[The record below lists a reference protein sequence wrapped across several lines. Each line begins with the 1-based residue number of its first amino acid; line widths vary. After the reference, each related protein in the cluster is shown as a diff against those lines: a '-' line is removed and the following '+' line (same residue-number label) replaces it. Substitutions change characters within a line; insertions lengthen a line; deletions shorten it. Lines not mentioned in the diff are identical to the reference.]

1 MTVEN
6 AYGKSPLS
14 SMAIAVLGGY
24 DIFTLEGI
32 QDQDD
37 DNNTFY
43 FNFSQ
48 EIDPNE
54 VEKAVLTLVYNS
66 DNKKEVLHL

>member
-1 MTVEN
+1 
-6 AYGKSPLS
+6 
-14 SMAIAVLGGY
+14 MAIAVLGGY